1 MSNNVNKVMDLLKE
15 IKTSFSNKFEKFA
28 QAVLSDGTVIEWDG
42 DLEVGVACFVVSGD
56 ERIPA
61 PEGTHQLTGDYEG
74 ISIIT
79 DAEGIVTEVISEVAE
94 ETPAETPEEES
105 SEEASSEEMSSEE
118 TVEETVEENI
128 EETTDENVS
137 VTLSADDVEN
147 IVNGKLNTLT
157 EKISEMFT
165 AITETNTEL
174 KNELTSLKEDYESF
188 KNKPSVDSVESEK
201 FARAKDARDL
211 TSRQIW
217 LKNRMSK

>member
-1 MSNNVNKVMDLLKE
+1 MTNNVNKVMDLLKE

-61 PEGTHQLTGDYEG
+61 PEGTHQMTGDYEG
-74 ISIIT
+74 VSIIT

-94 ETPAETPEEES
+94 ETPAETPEEDAEES
-105 SEEASSEEMSSEE
+105 SEEASSEEMS
-118 TVEETVEENI
+118 TEENI

-147 IVNGKLNTLT
+147 IVNGKLSTLT
-157 EKISEMFT
+157 DKISEMFT

-174 KNELTSLKEDYESF
+174 KNELTSLKEDYETF

-201 FARAKDARDL
+201 FARVKDAKDL

-217 LKNRMSK
+217 LKNRMNK

>member
-1 MSNNVNKVMDLLKE
+1 MTNNVNKVMDLLKE

-61 PEGTHQLTGDYEG
+61 PEGTHQMTGDYEG
-74 ISIIT
+74 VSIIT

-94 ETPAETPEEES
+94 ETPAETPEEDAEES
-105 SEEASSEEMSSEE
+105 SEEASSEEMS
-118 TVEETVEENI
+118 TEENI
-128 EETTDENVS
+128 EETTEENVS

-147 IVNGKLNTLT
+147 IVNGKLSTLT
-157 EKISEMFT
+157 DKISEMFT

-174 KNELTSLKEDYESF
+174 KNELTSLKEDYETF

-201 FARAKDARDL
+201 FARVKDAKDL

-217 LKNRMSK
+217 LKNRMNK